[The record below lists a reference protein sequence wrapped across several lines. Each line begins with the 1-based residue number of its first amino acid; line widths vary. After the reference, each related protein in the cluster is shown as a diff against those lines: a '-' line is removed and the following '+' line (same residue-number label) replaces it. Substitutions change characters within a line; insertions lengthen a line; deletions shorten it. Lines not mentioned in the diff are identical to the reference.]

1 MFEVVTTV
9 GYGDFSGGTKI
20 EYLIS
25 LYLEYFGLILFSIII
40 FQVGK
45 FLNENFN
52 FDELNE
58 QKFTG

>member
-1 MFEVVTTV
+1 MFTVVTTV

-40 FQVGK
+40 FQIGK
-45 FLNENFN
+45 FLNENFD
-52 FDELNE
+52 FDELND
-58 QKFTG
+58 QKFTE

>member
-1 MFEVVTTV
+1 MFTVVTTV

-45 FLNENFN
+45 FLNENFD
-52 FDELNE
+52 FDELND
-58 QKFTG
+58 QKFTE